1 MTLKQLYYF
10 KKLTELQNYTKT
22 AQALYIT
29 QPSLSATI
37 HELEKEL
44 SVHLFT
50 KSGKKGQISLSPAGL
65 LFAAHIT
72 EALNKIEEAQS
83 AVAQYVAAQSNLLRI
98 GFIHAAYSSTLYQ
111 LFENKINLPADSTVE
126 IKQEIFNVEAEMIEQ
141 LRLQNLNFAFSLNIP
156 KGIDGFPFFHQELY
170 IVVSKSHPLA
180 NKGHISFDEIKK
192 EAYVEVRHATTI
204 NQVVH
209 NTFLEHRCEPRV
221 SAYAGNLYV
230 AVTYVLNDNCYTVAP
245 KLSNMDYSRLA
256 FLTIDQH
263 PMSRPIYFSWK
274 ANRVFLEQEQKF
286 YDYVK
291 TAATPDVI

>member
-141 LRLQNLNFAFSLNIP
+141 LRLQNLNFAF
-156 KGIDGFPFFHQELY
+156 H
-170 IVVSKSHPLA
+170 
-180 NKGHISFDEIKK
+180 
-192 EAYVEVRHATTI
+192 
-204 NQVVH
+204 
-209 NTFLEHRCEPRV
+209 
-221 SAYAGNLYV
+221 
-230 AVTYVLNDNCYTVAP
+230 
-245 KLSNMDYSRLA
+245 
-256 FLTIDQH
+256 
-263 PMSRPIYFSWK
+263 
-274 ANRVFLEQEQKF
+274 
-286 YDYVK
+286 
-291 TAATPDVI
+291 